1 MASKK
6 IAMYAEKKYEL
17 EEIRDE
23 IKAQFDKH
31 VWFDVEFKDEILREL
46 GETKTLLLIFERWY
60 MRTGSYASLV
70 IMLSEFRGYQ
80 SADIISTGGRDDFI
94 SWGAESNF
102 AKLGEDVLRN
112 LGFVSKVC

>member
-17 EEIRDE
+17 EEIRNE

-46 GETKTLLLIFERWY
+46 GEDAL
-60 MRTGSYASLV
+60 RT
-70 IMLSEFRGYQ
+70 
-80 SADIISTGGRDDFI
+80 
-94 SWGAESNF
+94 
-102 AKLGEDVLRN
+102 

>member
-17 EEIRDE
+17 EEIRNE

-31 VWFDVEFKDEILREL
+31 VWFGVEFKDEILREL

-60 MRTGSYASLV
+60 MRTGGYASLI
-70 IMLSEFRGYQ
+70 IMLSDRK
-80 SADIISTGGRDDFI
+80 ST
-94 SWGAESNF
+94 
-102 AKLGEDVLRN
+102 V
-112 LGFVSKVC
+112 